1 MECEERVLGSIERI
15 AEKEDADCD
24 IIISDYLAETWR
36 KQPTPYG
43 MNHPTQ
49 PVFFEM
55 FRRLC
60 DKVNWTYDPDHQ
72 NDPVAWG
79 RRALP
84 TSTRSFTPNDKAS
97 MNISYDCDTHWYG
110 QGYKLWNLALKAQ
123 EKAAAEAENDKTLVY
138 VLAIVRL
145 L

>member
-1 MECEERVLGSIERI
+1 MLVSIERI
-15 AEKEDADCD
+15 AEKEDAECD

-36 KQPTPYG
+36 KQPTLYG
-43 MNHPTQ
+43 MNDPTQ

-60 DKVNWTYDPDHQ
+60 DKVNWTYDPDYQ

-97 MNISYDCDTHWYG
+97 MNISYGCDTHWYG

-123 EKAAAEAENDKTLVY
+123 EKAAAEAENDKVS
-138 VLAIVRL
+138 V
-145 L
+145 